1 MMLQILQAFPQ
12 KNNGGGGAVAGGG
25 NQQGANCGVE
35 CLKEVIPGDEHNEK
49 HCRMTVNVYL

>member
-35 CLKEVIPGDEHNEK
+35 CLKEVIPGDVHN
-49 HCRMTVNVYL
+49 V

>member
-1 MMLQILQAFPQ
+1 MMLQILQASPQ
-12 KNNGGGGAVAGGG
+12 KNNGGGGGGG
-25 NQQGANCGVE
+25 NQGADCGVE